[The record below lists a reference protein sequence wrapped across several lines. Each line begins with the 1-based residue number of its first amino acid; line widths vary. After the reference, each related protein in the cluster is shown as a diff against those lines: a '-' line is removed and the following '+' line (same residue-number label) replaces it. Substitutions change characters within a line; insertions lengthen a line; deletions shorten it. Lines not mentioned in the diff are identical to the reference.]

1 MQHGGWM
8 AEPRR
13 ADHLNDDH
21 LNEDAPAGPHVR
33 TSQLVATSGRCGR
46 TSSEKRARER
56 GKQTREPD
64 CASQLGPDW
73 PLSWQCHSSRG
84 AAAAEQP
91 SEAAV
96 ARIIIAD
103 DNHLFPARVGRWG
116 GRADWVGTRGH
127 PVAQFTPR
135 N

>member
-46 TSSEKRARER
+46 TSSEKKSERAGEANT
-56 GKQTREPD
+56 GTRLCKPTRSRL
-64 CASQLGPDW
+64 ASFMAV
-73 PLSWQCHSSRG
+73 PLVARSSRC
-84 AAAAEQP
+84 
-91 SEAAV
+91 
-96 ARIIIAD
+96 
-103 DNHLFPARVGRWG
+103 
-116 GRADWVGTRGH
+116 RATI
-127 PVAQFTPR
+127 
-135 N
+135 